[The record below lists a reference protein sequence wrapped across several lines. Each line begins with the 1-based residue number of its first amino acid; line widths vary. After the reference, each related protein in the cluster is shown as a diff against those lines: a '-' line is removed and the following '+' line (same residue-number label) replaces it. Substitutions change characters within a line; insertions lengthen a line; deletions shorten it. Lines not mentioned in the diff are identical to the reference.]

1 MNENVSK
8 MQSKEER
15 AIYLDKEFRNKLFS
29 KAYKNCG
36 ESLGSL
42 AVEMGYARARG
53 RNGYVRDM
61 WMGKVPVSRPKLQRL
76 AELAGVTLEE
86 VLEHRVTKQE
96 NEEIRDW
103 TSAYKTFTR
112 NFKKS
117 MDNEVRVPKRP
128 QLLI

>member
-1 MNENVSK
+1 
-8 MQSKEER
+8 MQSKEGS
-15 AIYLDKEFRNKLFS
+15 IYLDKEFRNKLFS

-36 ESLGSL
+36 ESLSSL

-76 AELAGVTLEE
+76 AELAGMTLEE
-86 VLEHRVTKQE
+86 VLKHRVTKQE
-96 NEEIRDW
+96 NEEISDW
-103 TSAYKTFTR
+103 IIAYKAFTR
-112 NFKKS
+112 NFKRSAEK
-117 MDNEVRVPKRP
+117 EVRVPKKL